1 LAVLA
6 ISMIFGS
13 TGCASGS
20 APRFSLQP
28 PTDPDQDNP
37 HGVVGFLPS
46 TNDLICLAT
55 SQGEGEDQAAA
66 KFPPGSRRM
75 TPNGQM
81 HPMKEAPARG
91 AQPGLHSGGF
101 RKANRTD
108 GTPHP
113 ITSGETITC
122 TTKFDYEQTLC

>member
-1 LAVLA
+1 
-6 ISMIFGS
+6 MIFGS
-13 TGCASGS
+13 TGCAPGG

-28 PTDPDQDNP
+28 PTDPDQDNA

-81 HPMKEAPARG
+81 HPMKEAPARTARRG
-91 AQPGLHSGGF
+91 STPGVFAKPTERMG
-101 RKANRTD
+101 RPT
-108 GTPHP
+108 
-113 ITSGETITC
+113 
-122 TTKFDYEQTLC
+122 Q